1 MTWFLL
7 QSLRRHSETAGYSAS
22 MISHERE
29 REREREFSQM
39 VSESRDL
46 SIMRLA
52 VANIVGVPRALFRR
66 SKGKEKK
73 RERGRRRREAK
84 EGSYVCGG
92 PVRRPACELCVSQKC
107 QGSEHA
113 RMNIIQLVI
122 RERTSLGWPH
132 EP

>member
-1 MTWFLL
+1 
-7 QSLRRHSETAGYSAS
+7 
-22 MISHERE
+22 
-29 REREREFSQM
+29 M

-46 SIMRLA
+46 SIIRLV
-52 VANIVGVPRALFRR
+52 VANIVGVPCARWKVEG
-66 SKGKEKK
+66 KGKKHPMCVV
-73 RERGRRRREAK
+73 
-84 EGSYVCGG
+84 GSFVGLLANY
-92 PVRRPACELCVSQKC
+92 ASQKC